1 MGLIDTLNH
10 FIEYCKGELEGLSLE
25 IREESNFEDNA
36 IDFLS
41 EQYDEWELRLED
53 LQKIKS
59 IIEIMEIDE

>member
-1 MGLIDTLNH
+1 MISTLNY
-10 FIEYCKGELEGLSLE
+10 FIEYCQAELQGLSWE

-36 IDFLS
+36 IEFLS

-59 IIEIMEIDE
+59 VIEIMEIEE